1 LTVLQQSPGK
11 VGIREDAKPITLSLE
26 QVMKNTDAYLFVLTI
41 SLLLATPIIQAI
53 QTLLAMRGRIV
64 FPLLRV
70 ETGRQY
76 STVIKS
82 APNLDVI
89 VCPHCASSFDR
100 NIDLNHATFIQ
111 PREAL

>member
-1 LTVLQQSPGK
+1 MNMHDPF
-11 VGIREDAKPITLSLE
+11 APSLE
-26 QVMKNTDAYLFVLTI
+26 QVMKNTDAYVFVLTI

-89 VCPHCASSFDR
+89 VCPHCASSVDR